1 MSSQPQSETSASQ
14 QAATQLDPISN
25 AERSSKIGQTI
36 RLLGD
41 LLGETIV
48 SQSGDAVFDLEEE
61 IRTLSKSR
69 RSGDA
74 SANAVLESKVT
85 ELVRD
90 LPTTANIVKAFSTYF
105 QLVNL
110 AEEHERVHILRERA
124 NRAYLS
130 DTPMDESIVRAVQT
144 LKQEGFD
151 AEAVQ
156 EILQRLFIT
165 PVFTAHPTESRR
177 RTIRQNL
184 AHISSTLEQLNS
196 TDVLERE
203 KLPLIQQLKSL
214 IVLLWE
220 SDDIRRRRLTVMD
233 EVRSTGLYFFE
244 STLFDVVPQ
253 IYEELERALQQVFPE
268 TIEVPSLL
276 KFGSWIGGDR
286 DGNPL
291 VTNDVTVDALQAQRD
306 LALKRYAADVQDL
319 YELLS
324 VSVNRSNV
332 NKELLEQLQKDL
344 KLQEIETDDVVY
356 RFDDEPYRQ
365 RLVLIF
371 RRIEASRIANP
382 ESTSAGPQG
391 IGYRSAEQ
399 LIDDLKVIQTS
410 LLENNGPDLAYGQL
424 SRLIRRVEVFGF
436 HLATLDVRQH
446 ARHHRS
452 SISEVLSAYGIT
464 ANYSELPEVQK
475 TSVLERELA
484 SDRPFTAQ
492 LQFSDTTNDVIAS
505 FRTICSAKKN
515 FGDASMQTYIISMT
529 ESSNNV
535 LEVLLLA
542 KDAGL
547 FGKIDIVPL
556 FETVDDLNA
565 ASEIMVSLFEN
576 PHYKRHLELRNRQ
589 QQIMIGYSDS
599 NKDGG
604 YLRANWM
611 LFKAQK
617 QLANACK
624 ESNVQLTLFHG
635 RGGSLGRGG
644 GPANRAILSQP
655 HNSVNGR
662 IRVTEQGEVIS
673 SRYSNR
679 SIAKRHL
686 QQLVN
691 AVVCSAGKRPSYDSF
706 DRWSEIMDEVSDIAY
721 RKYRELV
728 EHPRFVEYFHASTPV
743 TLVDSLNLG
752 SRPARRS
759 GADSLDDLRAI
770 PWVFSW
776 TQSRAAASSWFGVG
790 TAIAEW
796 RGEDELRL
804 EKLREMV
811 SHWPFFTTLFK
822 NLHVALGRADM
833 EIAALYAQLGTPE
846 ALAIYDV
853 IKAEFELTC
862 REVLLVSQTEN
873 ILDTEPWLQRSI
885 QVRNPYVDPLNY
897 IQVALLRRL
906 RSIDEADAAT
916 KDELTKVLAATVNG
930 IAAGLQNV
938 G

>member
-1 MSSQPQSETSASQ
+1 MSQPTSTEPDQTA
-14 QAATQLDPISN
+14 N
-25 AERSSKIGQTI
+25 VERSSKIGSTI

-48 SQSGDAVFDLEEE
+48 SQSGNAVFDLEEE
-61 IRTLSKSR
+61 IRALSKSR
-69 RSGDA
+69 RSGD
-74 SANAVLESKVT
+74 STVNAVLASKVD
-85 ELVRD
+85 ELVDD

-124 NRAYLS
+124 NQAYLT
-130 DTPMDESIVRAVQT
+130 DTPMDESIFRAVQT

-151 AEAVQ
+151 ANATQ

-184 AHISSTLEQLNS
+184 ARISSTLDLLNS

-203 KLPLIQQLKSL
+203 KQPLLQQLKSL

-253 IYEELERALQQVFPE
+253 IYEELELALRRVFPNSE
-268 TIEVPSLL
+268 ISVPSLL

-291 VTNDVTVDALQAQRD
+291 VTNNVTVEALQAQQD
-306 LALKRYAADVQDL
+306 LALERYAADVQDL

-324 VSVNRSNV
+324 VSVNRSSIGD
-332 NKELLEQLQKDL
+332 ELLVQLEREFA
-344 KLQEIETDDVVY
+344 LQEIEPDDVVF
-356 RFDDEPYRQ
+356 RFEDEPYRQ
-365 RLVLIF
+365 RLVLMY
-371 RRIEASRIANP
+371 RRIQATRTANNHAI
-382 ESTSAGPQG
+382 STDQPDL
-391 IGYRSAEQ
+391 GYENAEQ
-399 LIDDLKVIQTS
+399 LVDDLKIIQNS
-410 LLENNGPDLAYGQL
+410 LLENNGPDLAFGPL

-446 ARHHRS
+446 ASRHVAA
-452 SISEVLSAYGIT
+452 IAEICSAYGMT
-464 ANYSELPEVQK
+464 SDYADLPEDQK
-475 TSVLERELA
+475 TKLLEKELA

-492 LQFSDTTNDVIAS
+492 LQFNQSTNDVVAT
-505 FRTICSAKKN
+505 FRTIFEAKKN
-515 FGDASMQTYIISMT
+515 FGEASMQTYIISMT
-529 ESSNNV
+529 ESPNNV

-547 FGKIDIVPL
+547 FGAIDIVPL
-556 FETVDDLNA
+556 FETVDDLNN
-565 ASEIMVSLFEN
+565 ASSTMISLFQN
-576 PHYKRHLELRNRQ
+576 PHYQRHLELRGRH

-617 QLANACK
+617 RLANVCK

-679 SIAKRHL
+679 SVAKRHL
-686 QQLVN
+686 QQLLN
-691 AVVCSAGKRPSYDSF
+691 AVICSAGKRPNYDKF
-706 DRWSEIMDEVSDIAY
+706 DLWSEIMDEVSEVAY
-721 RKYRELV
+721 RKYRDLV
-728 EHPRFVEYFHASTPV
+728 EHPKFVEYFHASTPIA
-743 TLVDSLNLG
+743 LVDSLNLG
-752 SRPARRS
+752 SRPSRRT
-759 GADSLDDLRAI
+759 GNASLDDLRAI

-776 TQSRAAASSWFGVG
+776 TQSRATAPSWFGVG
-790 TAIAEW
+790 TAISSW
-796 RGEDELRL
+796 RGEDESRL
-804 EKLREMV
+804 EKLRDMV
-811 SHWPFFTTLFK
+811 SNWPFFSTLFK

-833 EIAALYAQLGTPE
+833 EIAALYAELGTE
-846 ALAIYDV
+846 ETRAIYEV

-897 IQVALLRRL
+897 IQVALLRRI
-906 RSIDEADAAT
+906 REIDESDT
-916 KDELTKVLAATVNG
+916 TIKDELTKVLAATVNG

>member
-1 MSSQPQSETSASQ
+1 MPHPST
-14 QAATQLDPISN
+14 TQMDQNSG
-25 AERSSKIGQTI
+25 AERTSKIGQTI

-48 SQSGDAVFDLEEE
+48 SQSGSTVFDLEEE
-61 IRTLSKSR
+61 IRSLSKSR
-69 RSGDA
+69 RAGDS
-74 SANAVLESKVT
+74 SANAVLASKVA
-85 ELVRD
+85 ELVDD
-90 LPTTANIVKAFSTYF
+90 LPTAANIVKAFSTYF

-124 NRAYLS
+124 NQAYLS
-130 DTPMDESIVRAVQT
+130 ATPMDESIVRAVQT
-144 LKQEGFD
+144 LKQEGYD

-156 EILQRLFIT
+156 QILHRLFIT

-184 AHISSTLEQLNS
+184 ALISSTLERLNS
-196 TDVLERE
+196 TDVLDRE
-203 KLPLIQQLKSL
+203 KQPLLQQLKSL

-244 STLFDVVPQ
+244 ATLFDVIPQ
-253 IYEELERALQQVFPE
+253 IYEELEQALQQEFPE
-268 TIEVPSLL
+268 SEINVPSLL

-291 VTNDVTVDALQAQRD
+291 VTNEVTVEALQAQRE
-306 LALKRYAADVQDL
+306 LALKRYAADVKDL

-324 VSVNRSNV
+324 VSVNRSAV
-332 NKELLEQLQKDL
+332 SAELLEQLK
-344 KLQEIETDDVVY
+344 QEFVTQDIEPDDVVY

-365 RLVLIF
+365 YLVLMY
-371 RRIEASRIANP
+371 RKIEATRKAHHQPTLTDNPGIAY
-382 ESTSAGPQG
+382 TSAENL
-391 IGYRSAEQ
+391 AE
-399 LIDDLKVIQTS
+399 DLKVIQSS
-410 LLENNGPDLAYGQL
+410 LLKNNGPDLAYGQL

-452 SISEVLSAYGIT
+452 SISEILSAYGI
-464 ANYSELPEVQK
+464 AENYTEMTEDEK
-475 TSVLERELA
+475 TSVLEKELA

-492 LQFSDTTNDVIAS
+492 LQFSQSTNDVVAS
-505 FRTICSAKKN
+505 FRTISSAKKN

-529 ESSNNV
+529 ESANNI

-556 FETVDDLNA
+556 FETVDDLNR
-565 ASEIMVSLFEN
+565 ASEIMVSLFQN
-576 PHYKRHLELRNRQ
+576 PYYKQHLEQRGRH

-617 QLANACK
+617 QMATACK

-655 HNSVNGR
+655 HNSVDGR

-686 QQLVN
+686 QQLLN
-691 AVVCSAGKRPSYDSF
+691 AVICSAGKRPSYDKF
-706 DRWSEIMDEVSDIAY
+706 NQWSETMDEVSDIAY
-721 RKYRELV
+721 RKYRDLV

-752 SRPARRS
+752 SRPARRT
-759 GADSLDDLRAI
+759 GNASLDDLRAI

-790 TAIAEW
+790 TAISEW
-796 RGEDELRL
+796 RGEDASRL
-804 EKLREMV
+804 EKLREMA
-811 SHWPFFTTLFK
+811 SGWPFFATLFK

-846 ALAIYDV
+846 SHAIYDV
-853 IKAEFELTC
+853 IKAEFDLTC
-862 REVLLVSQTEN
+862 REVLLVSQTED
-873 ILDTEPWLQRSI
+873 ILDTEPWLQKSI

-906 RSIDEADAAT
+906 RSIDETDSST
-916 KDELTKVLAATVNG
+916 KDELTKVLASTVNG